1 MNKGGIFIISGPS
14 GSGKDT
20 LLKELFKKCP
30 DLRFSI
36 SSVTRDMRE
45 GEVEGEKYNF
55 ISRSQFEEMIKTD
68 SLLEY
73 NVYVGNYYGTP
84 IKPVLEASAAGED
97 IMIEV
102 DVNGAAKIC
111 EKLPQAVSIFIMP
124 PSFEELERRLS
135 GRGTETKAV
144 IAERMNSALSEIERA
159 VEYDYIVVNDD
170 IDTAVN
176 DIIQIISGSRLM
188 IKRQKHIID
197 EVLNYVKS

>member
-30 DLRFSI
+30 QINFSI

-55 ISRSQFEEMIKTD
+55 ISRDKFEYMIKTHM
-68 SLLEY
+68 LLEY

-84 IKPVLEASAAGED
+84 KQPVLDASKNGDD
-97 IMIEV
+97 IIIEV
-102 DVNGAAKIC
+102 DVNGAARIRK
-111 EKLPQAVSIFIMP
+111 KLPQAISIFIMP
-124 PSFEELERRLS
+124 PSFEELGRRLS
-135 GRGTETKAV
+135 GRGTETKEV

-159 VEYDYIVVNDD
+159 TEYDYIVVNDD

-176 DIIQIISGSRLM
+176 DIMQIISGSRLM
-188 IKRQKHIID
+188 LKRQKHIIK

>member
-20 LLKELFKKCP
+20 LLKELFKKFP
-30 DLRFSI
+30 EIKFSI

-45 GEVEGEKYNF
+45 GEKEGEKYNF
-55 ISRSQFEEMIKTD
+55 ISRSKFEEMIKND
-68 SLLEY
+68 ELLEY

-84 IKPVLEASAAGED
+84 KKPVIQAVDKGED
-97 IMIEV
+97 IVIEV
-102 DVNGAAKIC
+102 DVNGAKNIRS
-111 EKLPQAVSIFIMP
+111 KLPQAISIFIMP

-135 GRGTETKAV
+135 DRGTETKEA
-144 IAERMNSALSEIERA
+144 IAERMNSALSEIKRA
-159 VEYDYIVVNDD
+159 LEYDYIVVNDD
-170 IDTAVN
+170 IDIAVQ

-188 IKRQKHIID
+188 LKRQKHIID